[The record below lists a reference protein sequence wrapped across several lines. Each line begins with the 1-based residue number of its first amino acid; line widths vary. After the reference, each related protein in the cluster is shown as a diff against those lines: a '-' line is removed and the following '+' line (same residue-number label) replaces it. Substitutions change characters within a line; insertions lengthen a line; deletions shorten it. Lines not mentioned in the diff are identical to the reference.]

1 MDNASGYWIMSGL
14 VTLLGFA
21 GLFLAAGA
29 QDSGISAFGLAL
41 AAFAVLY
48 NFFAIHRSHEND

>member
-1 MDNASGYWIMSGL
+1 MDRSFAYWVMCAL

-29 QDSGISAFGLAL
+29 WDSGISTFGLAL

-48 NFFAIHRSHEND
+48 NFFAIHRAHRDG